1 MKKRPPKQ
9 PVYEI
14 LHRQASV
21 QEQRRQ
27 QRVAETRA
35 AEMRVR
41 RISQVGLLRPQ
52 TCTLELSCGQQRSD
66 LSLRRIARTLRS
78 SFARCRRARSRRR

>member
-1 MKKRPPKQ
+1 VKRRPPKQ
-9 PVYEI
+9 PVYKI

-21 QEQRRQ
+21 QEQKRQ

-41 RISQVGLLRPQ
+41 QEMLALV
-52 TCTLELSCGQQRSD
+52 C
-66 LSLRRIARTLRS
+66 
-78 SFARCRRARSRRR
+78 

>member
-27 QRVAETRA
+27 QRIAEKRA
-35 AEMRVR
+35 AEMQVR
-41 RISQVGLLRPQ
+41 HV
-52 TCTLELSCGQQRSD
+52 T
-66 LSLRRIARTLRS
+66 
-78 SFARCRRARSRRR
+78 

>member
-1 MKKRPPKQ
+1 LRYISQELAVKRRPPKQ
-9 PVYEI
+9 PVYKI

-21 QEQRRQ
+21 QEQKRQ

-41 RISQVGLLRPQ
+41 QEMLALV
-52 TCTLELSCGQQRSD
+52 C
-66 LSLRRIARTLRS
+66 
-78 SFARCRRARSRRR
+78 

>member
-1 MKKRPPKQ
+1 MLAVKKRPPKQ

-27 QRVAETRA
+27 QRIAEKRA
-35 AEMRVR
+35 AEMQVR
-41 RISQVGLLRPQ
+41 CYVTLAQRAEPRLLLRPR
-52 TCTLELSCGQQRSD
+52 C
-66 LSLRRIARTLRS
+66 S
-78 SFARCRRARSRRR
+78 SQCCIITSSSVA